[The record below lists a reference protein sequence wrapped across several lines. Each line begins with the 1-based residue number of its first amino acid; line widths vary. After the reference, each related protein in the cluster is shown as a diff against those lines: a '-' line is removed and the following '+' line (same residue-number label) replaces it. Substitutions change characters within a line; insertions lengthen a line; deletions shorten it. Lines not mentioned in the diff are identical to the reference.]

1 METPLPFF
9 YYDILSRIVPGA
21 ATLSVLWQVQG
32 FGPVDWFKSFV
43 QTGEKDSWEKLV
55 VPILLV
61 GLSYVVGVL
70 FEVFDYVLDVD
81 LPEKWNRMLPRLV
94 LNPMMEV
101 STYLDDRAFF
111 WALRKRGR
119 KNHKGSE
126 HGRSPN
132 QDGREGAAPAPS
144 KWGATDWKDRQTI
157 KDRRSDLW
165 ERLTYLGS
173 SDEKMKSVFA
183 HCHRF
188 QSEQKMF
195 LHLIYPAALF
205 VLLWICQFRYSP
217 YSFPIH
223 DLVAA
228 LIAIPVLALC
238 CRSRCR
244 RRWLQV
250 VTFSVLIEDEERKAG
265 AADSKLSSS

>member
-1 METPLPFF
+1 MESPLPFF

-21 ATLSVLWQVQG
+21 VTLSVLWQVQG

-43 QTGEKDSWEKLV
+43 QSGEKDSWEKLV
-55 VPILLV
+55 VPVLLV
-61 GLSYVVGVL
+61 GLSYVIGVL

-81 LPEKWNRMLPRLV
+81 LSEKWNRMLRRV
-94 LNPMMEV
+94 LNPMMEI
-101 STYLDDRAFF
+101 STYLDDCAFF

-119 KNHKGSE
+119 KNDKESKP
-126 HGRSPN
+126 GRPPN
-132 QDGREGAAPAPS
+132 REGLDGAVPTPS
-144 KWGATDWKDRQTI
+144 KWDAIDWKDRQAI
-157 KDRRSDLW
+157 KDRRTDLW

-173 SDEKMKSVFA
+173 SDEKMKLVFA

-195 LHLIYPAALF
+195 LHLIYPAVLF
-205 VLLWICQFRYSP
+205 VLLWFFQFRYPP
-217 YSFPIH
+217 YSFPIS
-223 DLVAA
+223 DVVVA
-228 LIAIPVLALC
+228 LIAIPVLGLC

-250 VTFSVLIEDEERKAG
+250 VTFSVLIEDEERKAPTTDG
-265 AADSKLSSS
+265 E

>member
-1 METPLPFF
+1 MESPLPFF

-21 ATLSVLWQVQG
+21 ITLSVLWQVQG
-32 FGPVDWFKSFV
+32 FGPVDWFKGFV
-43 QTGEKDSWEKLV
+43 QSGEKDSWEKLV
-55 VPILLV
+55 VPVLLA
-61 GLSYVVGVL
+61 GLSYVIGVL

-81 LPEKWNRMLPRLV
+81 LPEKWNGMLQRLA
-94 LNPMMEV
+94 LNPMMEI

-111 WALRKRGR
+111 SALRKRGR
-119 KNHKGSE
+119 KNDEESKQG
-126 HGRSPN
+126 GPPN
-132 QDGREGAAPAPS
+132 REGLDEAVPTPS
-144 KWGATDWKDRQTI
+144 KWDAIDWKDRQTI
-157 KDRRSDLW
+157 KDRRTHLW

-173 SDEKMKSVFA
+173 SDEKMKLVFA

-195 LHLIYPAALF
+195 LHMIYPAVLF
-205 VLLWICQFRYSP
+205 VLLWLFQFRYHP
-217 YSFPIH
+217 YLFPIQ
-223 DLVAA
+223 DVVVA

-250 VTFSVLIEDEERKAG
+250 VTFSVLIEDEERKAR
-265 AADSKLSSS
+265 AAESK